1 MKNIYIL
8 IVITLALVSCSTK
21 TDGFLGEPTPFASIS
36 EVISGSITDSQTG
49 RGLALATVS
58 FTLDQSATTGVNAQY
73 HTTTDQLGN
82 FSMNN
87 LPAGNYNVIIELAGY
102 FTRIVNN
109 VEVANGQIQLT
120 PQTIVQQPAAG
131 SYRIILTWGSSPSDL
146 DAHFTGPTTSGSR
159 FHIYFSNKTPSGALT
174 NLDVDDR
181 SSYGPETVTITS
193 LVDGTYRY
201 SVHNFS
207 NQTTSGGSGIASSP
221 PAKVEIYN
229 HSGLMQSFIAPPFTG
244 NGNTWRVFELVASGG
259 NFVINPINT
268 YVMATDVTAATFV
281 KRSTSDTSL
290 DNDIKKKTLSFNAE
304 EW

>member
-1 MKNIYIL
+1 MKKIYVL
-8 IVITLALVSCSTK
+8 IVITFTAVSCSTK
-21 TDGFLGEPTPFASIS
+21 TDGILGEPTPFAPIS

-87 LPAGNYNVIIELAGY
+87 LPFGNYNVIIELNGY

-120 PQTIVQQPAAG
+120 PQTIVQQPPVD
-131 SYRIILTWGSSPSDL
+131 SYRIILTWKSTPSDL
-146 DAHFTGPTTSGSR
+146 DAHFTGPTSTGSR
-159 FHIYFSNKTPSGALT
+159 FHIYFRNKTQSGASS
-174 NLDVDDR
+174 NLDVDDT

-193 LVDGTYRY
+193 LVTGTYRY
-201 SVHNFS
+201 SVHNYS
-207 NQTTSGGSGIASSP
+207 NQSTSGGSGIASS

-229 HSGLMQSFIAPPFTG
+229 HSGLIQSFIAPTFTG

-268 YVMATDVTAATFV
+268 YVMATDATTADFV
-281 KRSTSDTSL
+281 KRSTSETSL
-290 DNDIKKKTLSFNAE
+290 DNNIKKKTLSFNAE

>member
-1 MKNIYIL
+1 MKKIYIL

-21 TDGFLGEPTPFASIS
+21 TDGFLGEPEPFASSS
-36 EVISGSITDSQTG
+36 EVISGSIIDSQTG

-73 HTTTDQLGN
+73 HTITDQSGN

-87 LPAGNYNVIIELAGY
+87 LPSGNYNVIIELTGY

-120 PQTIVQQPAAG
+120 PQTIVQQPAVD
-131 SYRIILTWGSSPSDL
+131 SYRIVLTWGSSPSDL
-146 DAHFTGPTTSGSR
+146 DAHFTGPTTAGSR
-159 FHIYFSNKTPSGALT
+159 FHIYFSNKTPSGASA
-174 NLDVDDR
+174 NLDVDDT

-201 SVHNFS
+201 SVHNYT

-221 PAKVEIYN
+221 AKVEIYN
-229 HSGLMQSFIAPPFTG
+229 HSGLMRSFTAPAFTG
-244 NGNTWRVFELVASGG
+244 NGNAWRVFELVAYGTT
-259 NFVINPINT
+259 VTITPINA
-268 YVMATDVTAATFV
+268 YIMATSYTDATYFV
-281 KRSTSDTSL
+281 KPVDGAT
-290 DNDIKKKTLSFNAE
+290 NNNHGKGMIHFDIAQ
-304 EW
+304 W